1 MNYIVIGLGNFG
13 AALAIKLT
21 EMGNDVIGID
31 NRMDKVELHKASM
44 AHTINM
50 NCADPEAVKG
60 LPFQNTDVVIVGIG
74 EDEGANILVSALM
87 KRMQVKRLISR
98 AVSPLQVTV
107 LEAMGVDEI
116 VHPEEETADRL
127 AKKLNIT
134 GVVDS
139 FEVSQDF
146 NIVEAK
152 VPERYVGK
160 TLGELN
166 LRSNFDVVVL
176 TTKRMEQKR
185 TLLGGTNSCMTN
197 NGVASA
203 STMLQTDD
211 VIVVYGNIADIKRML
226 AEE

>member
-1 MNYIVIGLGNFG
+1 
-13 AALAIKLT
+13 
-21 EMGNDVIGID
+21 
-31 NRMDKVELHKASM
+31 
-44 AHTINM
+44 
-50 NCADPEAVKG
+50 
-60 LPFQNTDVVIVGIG
+60 
-74 EDEGANILVSALM
+74 
-87 KRMQVKRLISR
+87 
-98 AVSPLQVTV
+98 
-107 LEAMGVDEI
+107 MGVDEI